1 MAAGNTY
8 EAIATQTL
16 GTAAASVTFS
26 SIPGTYTDLV
36 IVIAIAGLSAQE
48 TPNMYFNGDNSAL
61 YSTTQIIGN
70 GSTASSNSTSNLTY
84 FYGIG
89 SKNAGQTTGVSNII
103 VQIPNYSNTTTFKNM
118 ISRNNSTPTEV
129 NAIVGLYRSTS
140 AVSSINFTVQGG
152 NTYSTGTVFS
162 IYGIKAA

>member
-8 EAIATQTL
+8 EAIATTTL
-16 GTAAASVTFS
+16 SSASSNVSFT
-26 SIPGTYTDLV
+26 SIPGTYTDL
-36 IVIAIAGLSAQE
+36 IVSISIAGVSVQE

-70 GSTASSNSTSNLTY
+70 GSTATSNRTTSTTY

-89 SKNAGQTTGVSNII
+89 SKNSGQTTGVSSII
-103 VQIPNYSNTTTFKNM
+103 VQIPSYSNTSIFKTM
-118 ISRNNSTPTEV
+118 LSRNNSTPTEV
-129 NAIVGLYRSTS
+129 NFISGLYRSTS
-140 AVSSINFTVQGG
+140 AVSSINFTVQAG